1 MLAAAGA
8 TPAVAIE
15 ALAAAMPRPMEA
27 GGYTIRPEKAR
38 DYFSLMGSPM
48 AALPTMKPAQTFAVE
63 EQRRVPAHI
72 VRHDQSYMLTLG
84 FDYTGDIDLAYRI
97 ARNEVELF
105 NRNVPKGYSAE
116 IDYMGGNGG
125 GKRGDAALPI
135 AAVALA
141 IVAIYLVGTVLL
153 NSLRLPLTIVSVI
166 PFAFIGLM
174 VGDTL
179 AGIPSGE
186 GITAAMLLVGGLAC
200 NAPIYILNDYSA
212 LARRLPPQQAYLKAF
227 GGKIVP
233 IVLSVVSTAASFLP
247 FMIESPTGSFW
258 LSVSVG
264 TVAGLVASIVGTVV
278 FMPAFFALS
287 RQGRGKAL

>member
-1 MLAAAGA
+1 M
-8 TPAVAIE
+8 
-15 ALAAAMPRPMEA
+15 
-27 GGYTIRPEKAR
+27 
-38 DYFSLMGSPM
+38 
-48 AALPTMKPAQTFAVE
+48 
-63 EQRRVPAHI
+63 
-72 VRHDQSYMLTLG
+72 
-84 FDYTGDIDLAYRI
+84 
-97 ARNEVELF
+97 ELF
-105 NRNVPKGYSAE
+105 NRSVPKGYSAE
-116 IDYMGGNGG
+116 IDYMGAGGG

-141 IVAIYLVGTVLL
+141 IVAIYLVGAVLL
-153 NSLRLPLTIVSVI
+153 NSLRLPLAIVSVI

-186 GITAAMLLVGGLAC
+186 GAGGAMLLVGGLAC
-200 NAPIYILNDYSA
+200 NAPIYILNDYCA
-212 LARRLPPQQAYLKAF
+212 PARRLPPQQAYLKAF

-247 FMIESPTGSFW
+247 FMIESPAGSFW

-278 FMPAFFALS
+278 FMPAFFAPS
-287 RQGRGKAL
+287 RQGRGGKAL